1 MCRHIFISA
10 GILKE
15 SFMKIEEIDKNFKSE
30 NSVNEVNSVYLS
42 VKNAHFELYGFARK
56 EKFLRIPQEVAN
68 RVNPGVARLGPH
80 TAGGRVRFKTD
91 SPYIAIRVEYPYITN
106 FPHMPLT
113 GTSGFDV
120 YTFSDGEYAYVK
132 TFNPTHE
139 TGNSFEDIHKFGT
152 SEMRDITINF
162 PLYNA
167 VDEVYIGLD
176 KDSSLEC
183 GGKYIGSKPI
193 VYYGSSITQGG
204 CASRPGNAYQ
214 AILSRRYNADFV
226 NLGFSGNATGETEI
240 ANYIASLEMSVFVY
254 DYDHNAPTVEHLKNT
269 HESMFKTIRAS
280 HPDIPIIMMTRPF
293 DNDTENVKARKAVV
307 FGTYKNAV
315 ESGDKNVYFI
325 DGEKMK
331 DIMGGFSGT
340 VDGCHP
346 NDLGFI
352 CMAKALEGILDPLAD
367 KYLKD

>member
-1 MCRHIFISA
+1 MR
-10 GILKE
+10 
-15 SFMKIEEIDKNFKSE
+15 IEDIDKNFKTE
-30 NSVNEVNSVYLS
+30 NSVNEENLAYIS
-42 VKNAHFELYGFARK
+42 VKKAPFDLYGFAVK
-56 EKFLRIPQEVAN
+56 ERFLRISQDVADS
-68 RVNPGVARLGPH
+68 VNPGVASLGPH
-80 TAGGRVRFKTD
+80 TAGGRVRFRTD
-91 SPYIAIRVEYPYITN
+91 SPYVAISVKLPYVTK

-113 GTSGFDV
+113 GTSGFDMYTYSGGV
-120 YTFSDGEYAYVK
+120 YKYVK
-132 TFNPTHE
+132 TFNPTHDS
-139 TGNSFEDIHKFGT
+139 GNAFEAIHRFGT
-152 SEMRDITINF
+152 REMRDITLNF

-176 KDSSLEC
+176 KGSSLEC

-214 AILSRRYNADFV
+214 AIISRRYNADFI
-226 NLGFSGNATGETEI
+226 NLGFSGSARGEKEI
-240 ANYIASLEMSVFVY
+240 ADYIASLEMSMFVY

-269 HESMFKTIRAS
+269 HESMFKTIRTS

-293 DNDTENVKARKAVV
+293 DGDEENVRARREVV
-307 FGTYKNAV
+307 LETYNNALNC
-315 ESGDKNVYFI
+315 GDKNVYFI

-346 NDLGFI
+346 NDLGFM
-352 CMAKALEGILDPLAD
+352 CMAKALETIIDPLAD

>member
-1 MCRHIFISA
+1 MR
-10 GILKE
+10 
-15 SFMKIEEIDKNFKSE
+15 IEDIDKNFKTE
-30 NSVNEVNSVYLS
+30 NSVNEENLAYIS
-42 VKNAHFELYGFARK
+42 VKKAPFDLYGFAVK
-56 EKFLRIPQEVAN
+56 ERFLRISQDVADS
-68 RVNPGVARLGPH
+68 VNPGVASLGPH
-80 TAGGRVRFKTD
+80 TAGGRVRFRTD
-91 SPYIAIRVEYPYITN
+91 SPYVAISVKLPYVTK

-113 GTSGFDV
+113 GTSGFDMYTYSGGV
-120 YTFSDGEYAYVK
+120 YKYVK
-132 TFNPTHE
+132 TFNPTHDS
-139 TGNSFEDIHKFGT
+139 GNAFEAIHRFGT
-152 SEMRDITINF
+152 REMRDITLNF

-176 KDSSLEC
+176 KGSSLEC

-214 AILSRRYNADFV
+214 AIISRRYNADFI
-226 NLGFSGNATGETEI
+226 NLGFSGSARGEKEI
-240 ANYIASLEMSVFVY
+240 ADYIASLEMSMFVY

-293 DNDTENVKARKAVV
+293 DGDEENVRARREVV
-307 FGTYKNAV
+307 LETYNNALNC
-315 ESGDKNVYFI
+315 GDKNVYFI

-346 NDLGFI
+346 NDLGFM
-352 CMAKALEGILDPLAD
+352 CMAKALETIIDPLAD

>member
-1 MCRHIFISA
+1 MR
-10 GILKE
+10 
-15 SFMKIEEIDKNFKSE
+15 IEDIDKNFKTE
-30 NSVNEVNSVYLS
+30 NSVNEENLAYIS
-42 VKNAHFELYGFARK
+42 VKNAPFDLYGFAVK
-56 EKFLRIPQEVAN
+56 ERFLRISQDVADS
-68 RVNPGVARLGPH
+68 VNPGVASLGPH
-80 TAGGRVRFKTD
+80 TAGGRVRFRTD
-91 SPYIAIRVEYPYITN
+91 SPYVAISVKLPYVTK

-113 GTSGFDV
+113 GTSGFDMYTYSGDV
-120 YTFSDGEYAYVK
+120 YKYVK
-132 TFNPTHE
+132 TFNPTHDS
-139 TGNSFEDIHKFGT
+139 GNAFEAIHRFGT
-152 SEMRDITINF
+152 REMRDITLNF

-176 KDSSLEC
+176 KGSSLEC

-226 NLGFSGNATGETEI
+226 NLGFSGSARGEKEI
-240 ANYIASLEMSVFVY
+240 ADYIASLEMSMFVY
-254 DYDHNAPTVEHLKNT
+254 DYDHNAPTVEHLKST
-269 HESMFKTIRAS
+269 HEPMFKIIRAS
-280 HPDIPIIMMTRPF
+280 HHDIPIIMMTRPF
-293 DNDTENVKARKAVV
+293 DGDEENVRARREVV
-307 FGTYKNAV
+307 LETYNNALNC
-315 ESGDKNVYFI
+315 GDKNVYFI

>member
-1 MCRHIFISA
+1 MR
-10 GILKE
+10 
-15 SFMKIEEIDKNFKSE
+15 IEDIDKNFKTE
-30 NSVNEVNSVYLS
+30 NSVNEENLAYIS
-42 VKNAHFELYGFARK
+42 VKKAPFDLYGFAVK
-56 EKFLRIPQEVAN
+56 ERFLRISQDVADS
-68 RVNPGVARLGPH
+68 VNPGVASLGPH
-80 TAGGRVRFKTD
+80 TAGGRVRFRTD
-91 SPYIAIRVEYPYITN
+91 SPYVAISVKLPYVTK

-113 GTSGFDV
+113 GTSGFDMYTYSGGV
-120 YTFSDGEYAYVK
+120 YKYVK
-132 TFNPTHE
+132 TFNPTHDS
-139 TGNSFEDIHKFGT
+139 GNAFEAIHRFGT
-152 SEMRDITINF
+152 REMRDITLNF

-176 KDSSLEC
+176 KGSSLEC

-226 NLGFSGNATGETEI
+226 NLGFSGSARGEKEI
-240 ANYIASLEMSVFVY
+240 ADYIASLEMSMFVY
-254 DYDHNAPTVEHLKNT
+254 DYDHNAPTVEHLKST
-269 HESMFKTIRAS
+269 HGPMFKIIRAS

-293 DNDTENVKARKAVV
+293 DGDEENVRARREVV
-307 FGTYKNAV
+307 LETYNNALNC
-315 ESGDKNVYFI
+315 GDKNVYFI

-346 NDLGFI
+346 NDLGFM
-352 CMAKALEGILDPLAD
+352 CMAKALETIIDPLAD